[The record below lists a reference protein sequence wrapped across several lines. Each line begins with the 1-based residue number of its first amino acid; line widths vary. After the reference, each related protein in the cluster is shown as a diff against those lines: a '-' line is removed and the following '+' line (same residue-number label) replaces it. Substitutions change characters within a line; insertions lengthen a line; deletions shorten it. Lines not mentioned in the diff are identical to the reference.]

1 MLPTVALLAV
11 LASPV
16 GELTEVAP
24 DAGVREDKPR
34 FGFVLDVGLP
44 DGAAVGVQIKAA
56 PDFKLELAGLTNG
69 IGFGV
74 RAGAAVFPLPKI
86 FRAFRPLVSA
96 DVGSLFQGNAA
107 WLPGVDATAKAAL
120 SQLSYFFCSAAAGFE
135 LGSPNVA
142 FVFKLGV
149 AYVAGKLPSLTVPLP
164 NSGALIASGVVL
176 SGLIPSAKVGVSVA
190 FD

>member
-1 MLPTVALLAV
+1 MLPTVTLLVLLAPPAV
-11 LASPV
+11 ESA
-16 GELTEVAP
+16 A
-24 DAGVREDKPR
+24 DAGAREDRPR
-34 FGFVLDVGLP
+34 FGFVVDVGLP

-69 IGFGV
+69 VGFGV
-74 RAGAAVFPLPKI
+74 RAGAGVFVLPKL
-86 FRAFRPLVSA
+86 FRTFRPVVSA
-96 DVGSLFQGNAA
+96 DVGSLFQGDAS
-107 WLPGVDATAKAAL
+107 WLPGVDPAVKAAL
-120 SQLSYFFCSAAAGFE
+120 AQVSYFFCSAAAGFE

-164 NSGALIASGVVL
+164 NSGALVATGIVV
-176 SGLIPSAKVGVSVA
+176 SGLIPSAKVGLSVA